1 MKTVLILAIVLVAFA
16 SEVFAAQGQHIKKA
30 VLTARSGQVV
40 AEGQDNDCDGSQS
53 NIVAKVN
60 VQDLSVTH
68 ITLTTCDGKTMRVA
82 ISDISSMQEL
92 EVTSPRDAASGQA
105 TSKRSGKAVAD
116 SIAVGE
122 TGAQKTTGTGMGSG
136 KATFQDFHFV
146 VNSKGEIQKASSSSD
161 AQARAKTSEAKNTI
175 GTISEAQRGDK
186 SSPKLAKSAGEPAPS
201 TFAVSIKVNKDKGTI
216 SIESFSFGASNSGS
230 R

>member
-1 MKTVLILAIVLVAFA
+1 MKTVLIIALVLVAFA
-16 SEVFAAQGQHIKKA
+16 SEVFAANGQHIKKA

-40 AEGQDNDCDGSQS
+40 AEGQDNDCDGDQS

-60 VQDLSVTH
+60 VQDIPVTH
-68 ITLTTCDGKTMRVA
+68 ITLTTCDGKTMKVS

-92 EVTSPRDAASGQA
+92 EVTSPRDVASGQA
-105 TSKRSGKAVAD
+105 TGKRAKAVAD

-122 TGAQKTTGTGMGSG
+122 SGAQQTTGTGMGAG
-136 KATFQDFHFV
+136 KASFQDFHFV
-146 VNSKGEIQKASSSSD
+146 VNTKGQVQKASSSSD

-175 GTISEAQRGDK
+175 GAISEAQRGDK
-186 SSPKLAKSAGEPAPS
+186 SSPKLAKSAGESAPS
-201 TFAVSIKVNKDKGTI
+201 TFAVSVKVNKDKGTI
-216 SIESFSFGASNSGS
+216 DIACFSFGASNSGS